1 MSNMNNILNKIAK
14 AEKVELAKHQ
24 VELNLIDSMIQEDLK
39 ILKIVNDYRAEVKQ
53 FEKNFRVLFRK
64 YADQE
69 NEVRNNIK
77 KYLSEYDVKAKE
89 LGLNINSDEKVK
101 NLRDKLNK
109 ITKIGEIYDSIT
121 FNISSMK

>member
-1 MSNMNNILNKIAK
+1 M
-14 AEKVELAKHQ
+14 EKNANEVNLATHE
-24 VELNLIDSMIQEDLK
+24 VELNLISSMVQEDLK
-39 ILKIVNDYRAEVKQ
+39 TLKIINDYRAEVKQ

-69 NEVRNNIK
+69 IEVRNNIK
-77 KYLSEYDVKAKE
+77 KYLNEYDAKAKE

-109 ITKIGEIYDSIT
+109 ITKIGEIYNSIS